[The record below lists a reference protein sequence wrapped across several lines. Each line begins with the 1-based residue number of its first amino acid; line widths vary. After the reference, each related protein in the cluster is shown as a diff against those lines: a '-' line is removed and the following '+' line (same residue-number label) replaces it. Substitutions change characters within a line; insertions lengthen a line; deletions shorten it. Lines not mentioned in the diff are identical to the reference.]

1 MHRVRAFPL
10 QNSPSFGA
18 MLALLLVLPL
28 WVLGAA
34 LLLGA
39 KAALICALV
48 IPLAQALGFWGLTRA
63 KAQRPAAT
71 RDPVTGLPSRMDM
84 EALITARLDAAHPS
98 EMTTACIVM
107 DIDGFHA
114 FNDRWGRAA
123 GDELLRQCAERL
135 QSVLRPEDYLCR
147 LEADAFAVFLAPSP
161 GLNFDAILSV
171 TERLQVALADPV
183 LIGGVSS
190 YCSACAGIALRRHV
204 RPGDMSIGEAML
216 RAADRAMVEARGT
229 GPAAYQV
236 YSAKMHAIARASHSL
251 ADEVTTALERGEINA
266 WFQPQ
271 VSSDGT
277 KVTGMEALARWHH
290 PEKGPIPPVA
300 FLPAIEAAGRSE
312 RLSDT
317 MLANALTALRDWD
330 TAGIHV
336 PQVGVNFAAN
346 ELRSPR
352 LVEKVTWE
360 LDRFG
365 LTPERLAVE
374 VLETVVSQ
382 GDDDLLLRNLAQ
394 LRDLGCRIELDDF
407 GTGAAAITSIRR
419 FGVTRIK
426 IDRSFVTHLDKDPDQ
441 ARLCQAIVTLAGQLE
456 IDVLAEGVETLS
468 EQACLHQMGCAH
480 VQGFGI
486 ARPMP
491 GPDALAWL
499 IDHQHRQAA
508 ARQAKHTSGQFETGR
523 RTQDHS
529 AHKKIPFLPKTVEPA
544 HDPKLARTDS
554 TAAQGT
560 DQQNVEPSQ
569 KTAH

>member
-39 KAALICALV
+39 KAALACALV
-48 IPLAQALGFWGLTRA
+48 IPFAQALGFWGLTRA
-63 KAQRPAAT
+63 KPQHRAGA

-84 EALITARLDAAHPS
+84 EALVTSRLAAAHTGD
-98 EMTTACIVM
+98 MTTACIVM
-107 DIDGFHA
+107 DIDAFHA

-123 GDELLRQCAERL
+123 GDELLRMCAARL

-147 LEADAFAVFLAPSP
+147 LEADAFAVFLAPSS
-161 GLNFDAILSV
+161 GLNFDAVLSV

-183 LIGGVSS
+183 LIDGVSS

-204 RPGDMSIGEAML
+204 TQGDMSIGEALL

-236 YSAKMHAIARASHSL
+236 YSAKMHAVARASHSL
-251 ADEVTTALERGEINA
+251 ADEVTTALERGEIKA

-290 PEKGPIPPVA
+290 PEKGPIPPAA

-312 RLSDT
+312 RLSDA

-352 LVEKVTWE
+352 LVEKITWE

-365 LTPERLAVE
+365 LAPDRLAIE

-441 ARLCQAIVTLAGQLE
+441 ARLCEAIVTLAGQLE

-468 EQACLHQMGCAH
+468 EQACLHRMGCAH

-508 ARQAKHTSGQFETGR
+508 AYQFGQAQGQFGTS
-523 RTQDHS
+523 RTKQDRAAPNNNPVLS
-529 AHKKIPFLPKTVEPA
+529 KAAEPA
-544 HDPKLARTDS
+544 RDPKLVRSGSLAPRS
-554 TAAQGT
+554 AN
-560 DQQNVEPSQ
+560 QQNEEPNQ

>member
-39 KAALICALV
+39 KAALACALV
-48 IPLAQALGFWGLTRA
+48 IPFAQALGFWGLTRA
-63 KAQRPAAT
+63 KSQAPPGV

-84 EALITARLDAAHPS
+84 EALVTSRLAAAPTGD
-98 EMTTACIVM
+98 MTTACIVM

-123 GDELLRQCAERL
+123 GDELLRMCAGRL

-161 GLNFDAILSV
+161 GLDFDAVLSV

-183 LIGGVSS
+183 LIDGVSS

-204 RPGDMSIGEAML
+204 TPGDMSIGEALL
-216 RAADRAMVEARGT
+216 RAADRAMVEARST

-236 YSAKMHAIARASHSL
+236 YSAKMHAVARASHSL
-251 ADEVTTALERGEINA
+251 ADEVTAALERGEIKA

-290 PEKGPIPPVA
+290 PEKGPIPPAA

-312 RLSDT
+312 RLSDA

-330 TAGIHV
+330 TAGIQV

-365 LTPERLAVE
+365 LAPDRLAIE

-441 ARLCQAIVTLAGQLE
+441 ARLCEAIVTLAGQLE

-508 ARQAKHTSGQFETGR
+508 AYQFDQAQGQFGTS
-523 RTQDHS
+523 RTRQDRAAQNNNPVLS
-529 AHKKIPFLPKTVEPA
+529 KAAEPA
-544 HDPKLARTDS
+544 HDPKLARSVSPTPLSATRQD
-554 TAAQGT
+554 G
-560 DQQNVEPSQ
+560 EPNQ